1 MKKKALGRGLSALI
15 PERIEEIDESNPTT
29 QLLEVPIDRIKEN
42 PDQPRKD
49 FDQESLKELAIS
61 IKRSGLIQPIII
73 RRKDDDFEI
82 IAGERRLKASKIAGL
97 ETVKAILAENLTPA
111 KRMEIALI
119 ENLQRT
125 DLNPIETAAG
135 IRELMTR
142 SELTQ
147 EQVAENIGK
156 ERSTVANLLRL
167 LSLPDEIQD
176 DLRSGVL
183 SAGHGRILAGIENE
197 EARKKYWKKTVKEN
211 WSVRKLENGVKGI
224 ARRKPKKEIP
234 GFSSPYRDAE
244 DYLRSH
250 LGTKVRI
257 AKAGKKGKIEIEF
270 YDNDQLNGILDKIG

>member
-1 MKKKALGRGLSALI
+1 MKKKALGKGLSALI
-15 PERIEEIDESNPTT
+15 PEGVKEIDETNPTT

-61 IKRSGLIQPIII
+61 IKRSGLIQPIIV

-97 ETVKAILAENLTPA
+97 ESVKAILAENLTPA
-111 KRMEIALI
+111 RRMEIALI

-135 IRELMTR
+135 IRELMTK
-142 SELTQ
+142 SKLTQ

-156 ERSTVANLLRL
+156 ERSTIANLLRL
-167 LSLPDEIQD
+167 LSLPEEIQD
-176 DLRSGVL
+176 DLRSGTL
-183 SAGHGRILAGIENE
+183 SSGHGRILAGIENA
-197 EARKKYWKKTVKEN
+197 EARKKYWTKAVKEN
-211 WSVRKLENGVKGI
+211 WSVRKLENSVKGI
-224 ARRKPKKEIP
+224 GRRKPKKDIP

-244 DYLRSH
+244 DHLRSR

-257 AKAGKKGKIEIEF
+257 TKAGKKGKIEIEF
-270 YDNDQLNGILDKIG
+270 YDNEQLNGILDKIK